1 MEGAY
6 KVHNSIQM
14 LEARFLQDPRI
25 HIILEMP
32 VVEWQTYAIETQA
45 RKKLGVVF
53 GEEVL
58 EEFVEEEI
66 IFLSAENLK
75 HCFAV
80 LVLVA
85 WITRAGT
92 LLAAV
97 PGEGI
102 GNCIHEVFHVH
113 PSAQSCSAQNDGI
126 PIAIDNLLPFDSE
139 ESI

>member
-6 KVHNSIQM
+6 KVYNSIQM

-45 RKKLGVVF
+45 RKEFGIVF

-66 IFLSAENLK
+66 IFLLAENLK

-85 WITRAGT
+85 WRG
-92 LLAAV
+92 
-97 PGEGI
+97 
-102 GNCIHEVFHVH
+102 
-113 PSAQSCSAQNDGI
+113 
-126 PIAIDNLLPFDSE
+126 
-139 ESI
+139 